1 VTPTSGKLL
10 AGSDAS
16 GSKLAL
22 STDGGSEGSVVLSGG
37 DWNGKRKKE
46 KKRSELLMVKSRKD
60 KGLFAT
66 HR

>member
-46 KKRSELLMVKSRKD
+46 KKEVSY
-60 KGLFAT
+60 
-66 HR
+66 